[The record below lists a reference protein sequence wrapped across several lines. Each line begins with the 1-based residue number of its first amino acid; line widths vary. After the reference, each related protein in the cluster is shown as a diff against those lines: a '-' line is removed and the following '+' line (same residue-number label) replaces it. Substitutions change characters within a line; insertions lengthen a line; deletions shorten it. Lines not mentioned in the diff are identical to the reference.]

1 MLRLTKFF
9 ARTLSFRL
17 SLRVLV
23 ALATLLMVAL
33 FIMFRYSRKAV
44 KDEALQKAGQTLEA
58 TVQNIDNILLSVE
71 QSAGNI
77 YWKVVSHIDEP
88 EMMEVYRRKL
98 VETNPYISS
107 CVIAFDPDFYQD
119 SENHPYH
126 KESWFIHTMATG
138 TPCWMEPQQGAVKED
153 DAVVSFCLPIYA
165 RERKVGAMSANVSR
179 ALLSKVVLETK
190 PSPNSFST
198 LLSQNG
204 SFIVYPDTSQVMYQ
218 KVFSQIGTGTDP
230 SVEETASAMMAGETG
245 YKHVRVEGEDFYVFY
260 KPFERSVVPGRSVE
274 KLGWSVGVVYPE
286 NDIFGDYN
294 RLLYTVLL
302 LAVVGLILLLVL
314 CQTFIHRQLLP
325 LRLLSKTAQ
334 RISEGYYEDPIPDS
348 RQQDEVGR
356 LQKHFQQM
364 QKSLSSH
371 VDEMN
376 RLTMTLRERGE
387 ELQET
392 YEQAQEADRMKT
404 NFLYNMTNQMTSPVS
419 VIFSNVK
426 TINTHYS
433 DLTEEVTGMLV
444 DEIQHQ
450 GEKITSLL
458 NQLIADSEKNIT
470 KTEPDA

>member
-1 MLRLTKFF
+1 
-9 ARTLSFRL
+9 
-17 SLRVLV
+17 
-23 ALATLLMVAL
+23 
-33 FIMFRYSRKAV
+33 
-44 KDEALQKAGQTLEA
+44 
-58 TVQNIDNILLSVE
+58 
-71 QSAGNI
+71 
-77 YWKVVSHIDEP
+77 
-88 EMMEVYRRKL
+88 
-98 VETNPYISS
+98 
-107 CVIAFDPDFYQD
+107 
-119 SENHPYH
+119 
-126 KESWFIHTMATG
+126 
-138 TPCWMEPQQGAVKED
+138 
-153 DAVVSFCLPIYA
+153 
-165 RERKVGAMSANVSR
+165 MSKS
-179 ALLSKVVLETK
+179 
-190 PSPNSFST
+190 
-198 LLSQNG
+198 
-204 SFIVYPDTSQVMYQ
+204 
-218 KVFSQIGTGTDP
+218 
-230 SVEETASAMMAGETG
+230 
-245 YKHVRVEGEDFYVFY
+245 
-260 KPFERSVVPGRSVE
+260 
-274 KLGWSVGVVYPE
+274 
-286 NDIFGDYN
+286 
-294 RLLYTVLL
+294 
-302 LAVVGLILLLVL
+302 
-314 CQTFIHRQLLP
+314 
-325 LRLLSKTAQ
+325 AQ
-334 RISEGYYEDPIPDS
+334 RISEGYYEEPIPDS

>member
-17 SLRVLV
+17 SLRILV

-44 KDEALQKAGQTLEA
+44 KEEALLKAGQTLEA
-58 TVQNIDNILLSVE
+58 TVQHIDNILLSVE

-77 YWKVVSHIDEP
+77 YWKIVFHIDQPDKLDE
-88 EMMEVYRRKL
+88 YCRKV
-98 VETNPYISS
+98 VETNPYITSS
-107 CVIAFDPDFYQD
+107 VMAFEPDFRQD
-119 SENHPYH
+119 SVSNPYRQQRWYTH
-126 KESWFIHTMATG
+126 AMETG
-138 TPCWMEPQQGAVKED
+138 MPCWIEPQDSNAKED
-153 DAVVSFCLPIYA
+153 ESVISFCLPIYA
-165 RERKVGAMSANVSR
+165 GERKVGVMASNISR
-179 ALLSKVVLETK
+179 ALLSKIVLETK

-204 SFIVYPDTSQVMYQ
+204 SFIVYPDTSKVLYQ
-218 KVFSQIGTGTDP
+218 EVFSQIGKGIEP
-230 SVEETASAMMAGETG
+230 SMEKAAQAMVAGEKG
-245 YKHVRVEGEDFYVFY
+245 YKRVSMQDEDFYIFY

-294 RLLYTVLL
+294 RLLYLVLL
-302 LAVVGLILLLVL
+302 IAVVGLLLLLVL
-314 CQTFIHRQLLP
+314 CRAFVHHQLLP
-325 LRLLSKTAQ
+325 LRQLAVYAQ
-334 RISEGYYEDPIPDS
+334 SIADGYYEETIPDS
-348 RQQDEVGR
+348 RQKDEVGR
-356 LQKHFQQM
+356 LQNHFQQM
-364 QKSLSSH
+364 QKSLSTH

-376 RLTMTLRERGE
+376 QLTTTLRERGE
-387 ELQET
+387 ELQAT

-426 TINTHYS
+426 TINNHYS
-433 DLTEEVTGMLV
+433 SLTEDVTGMLV
-444 DEIQHQ
+444 DEIQRQ

-458 NQLIADSEKNIT
+458 NQLIADSEKKPI
-470 KTEPDA
+470 